1 MMMNETIVNVSKNLS
16 ESAIG
21 NLPAEN
27 PTLTYAEVYNKAW
40 GAAVGRFERIIVFL
54 GIFLLVNLAA
64 NLVQRFDEENVWA
77 GRVEQVSWTVVFILG
92 LFLVVMSF
100 VNPVKV
106 Y

>member
-1 MMMNETIVNVSKNLS
+1 MNETIINASKNIS
-16 ESAIG
+16 NTMIG
-21 NLPAEN
+21 SLPAEN
-27 PTLTYAEVYNKAW
+27 PALTYAQVYNEAW
-40 GAAVGRFERIIVFL
+40 SSAVGRFERIILFL
-54 GIFLLVNLAA
+54 GIFLVMNLSA

-77 GRVEQVSWTVVFILG
+77 ERVEEVSWTVVFILG